1 MKKFLTLLF
10 FIMFTIPLFSEF
22 RTPVMD
28 SLLTYDEYID
38 TLEIEF
44 TQKNYFDDTKLSENK
59 GKLYMDKQRN
69 LIRLDSYNLFDEIDQ
84 YVITNGKVI
93 KVYDKENKLITK
105 TKWKDWYEAQ
115 TNKFLFDFGSYE
127 KVIED
132 FNLVEH
138 SDYELKFVNKV
149 YKDQKVE
156 FELTKKYFPKEIKVI
171 NEDITNIII
180 LTDTKLN
187 ETIEKEVFK
196 QYDTIK

>member
-1 MKKFLTLLF
+1 
-10 FIMFTIPLFSEF
+10 MFTIPLFSEF

-156 FELTKKYFPKEIKVI
+156 FELTKKYFPREIKVM